1 MITRRTA
8 LALITTVAV
17 ACAVPLAPGTALA
30 SLGPTDFGT
39 RPALTTSPAQG
50 FNVPLHLALS
60 DLPAGTV
67 VYPGGGNATLDTLL
81 SLAGVAVP
89 VTSDSLIAAVG
100 DVSATFAL
108 TGLASSGDAAEFPV
122 DQGTCLAAGAG
133 TSCTLSARFAPTTV
147 GAHSVTYT
155 PVLGSVT
162 VTAANP
168 TVQSLA
174 SMLTGYLVTD
184 FANQLSV
191 DLNGTATPA
200 LVSVPAIAF
209 GAVRLG
215 TSASTTVPMANVS
228 DIDLP
233 LTPLVFDLAGNV
245 APPEYTVGLG
255 TCSDPIPAH
264 STCVVSLTFT
274 PIPQTNANAVW
285 DLLAGP
291 ADPWRVQIPLSGH
304 EISPRATFDVSSLSF
319 PATAV
324 GEVSAP
330 QLVTIT
336 NRVEATAPL
345 DVAGV
350 TLSPSADFTV
360 VDQSDC
366 TAPLQA
372 GDSCTLVVAFSPVRL
387 GARTST
393 LTLIDDEP
401 TTFFPL
407 IAVTLS
413 GTGTPA
419 ADLSVHLGGTTT
431 RGAGKLFA
439 KVVYTV
445 TVTNTGPNPAAGTR
459 ATLALPE
466 FAEFASTTRST
477 CGVPPVGAT
486 GVVSCTLGTLASGQV
501 ITFKVTVN
509 VPEATGTKVTA
520 AAAVASPVFDPAVAN
535 NSVVRTLS
543 IK

>member
-8 LALITTVAV
+8 LALFTTIAV
-17 ACAVPLAPGTALA
+17 ACTVPLTSGTALA
-30 SLGPTDFGT
+30 SLGSTDFGT
-39 RPALTTSPAQG
+39 RPELTTSAAQG
-50 FNVPLHLALS
+50 LNVPLHVALS
-60 DLPAGTV
+60 DLPAGTII
-67 VYPGGGNATLDTLL
+67 YPGGGSGTLDTLL

-89 VTSDSLIAAVG
+89 VTSDSFIAAVG
-100 DVSATFAL
+100 DVSSTFAL
-108 TGLASSGDAAEFPV
+108 TGLASSGDAVDFPV
-122 DQGTCLAAGAG
+122 DDAACVAASAG
-133 TSCTLSARFAPTTV
+133 SSCALSARFAPTTV

-168 TVQSLA
+168 TVQTLA
-174 SMLTGYLVTD
+174 SMLSGFLVTD

-191 DLNGTATPA
+191 DLSGTATPA
-200 LVSVPAIAF
+200 LVSVPTVAF

-215 TSASTTVPMANVS
+215 TSVTTTVPMANVS

-233 LTPLVFDLAGNV
+233 LTPLVFDMAGNV
-245 APPEYTVGLG
+245 SPPEYTVGLD
-255 TCSDPIPAH
+255 TCGDPIPAH
-264 STCVVSLTFT
+264 STCVLSLTYT
-274 PIPQTNANAVW
+274 PVPKTTLSPIW
-285 DLLAGP
+285 YLLAGP

-304 EISPRATFDVSSLSF
+304 EVSPQATFDVSALSF

-330 QLVTIT
+330 ELVTIT
-336 NRVEATAPL
+336 NRVGATAPL
-345 DVAGV
+345 DVTGV
-350 TLSPSADFTV
+350 ALSPSADFTV
-360 VDQSDC
+360 VDRSDC

-372 GDSCTLVVAFSPVRL
+372 GDSCTLMVAFSPARL

-445 TVTNTGPNPAAGTR
+445 TVTNTGPNSAAGTR

-466 FAEFASTTRST
+466 FAEFASTTRAT
-477 CGVPPVGAT
+477 CVVPPVGST
-486 GVVSCTLGTLASGQV
+486 GVVSCNLGTLASGQV
-501 ITFKVTVN
+501 LTFKVTVT

-520 AAAVASPVFDPAVAN
+520 ATAVASPVFDPAVLN
-535 NSVVRTLS
+535 NSAVRTLS